1 MEKFSNLQCHT
12 FNVGKAQ
19 IPIRKRSQAQ
29 LLNVNH
35 CVLLGLTESS
45 SVG

>member
-1 MEKFSNLQCHT
+1 MEKFSNLY
-12 FNVGKAQ
+12 NVVKAQ
-19 IPIRKRSQAQ
+19 IPIRKKRQAQ

-35 CVLLGLTESS
+35 CVLLRLTESS